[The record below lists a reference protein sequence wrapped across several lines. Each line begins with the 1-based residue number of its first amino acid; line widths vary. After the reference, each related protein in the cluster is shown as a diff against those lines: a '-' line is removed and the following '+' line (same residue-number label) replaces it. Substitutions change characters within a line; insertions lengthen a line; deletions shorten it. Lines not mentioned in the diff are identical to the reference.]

1 VRSSFQSAAHDEAKD
16 VFVSRLARLIRLRRD
31 FGDDLNQLG
40 IDLLDRSI
48 YATYRDCIDFGAADE
63 ARQLV
68 GDVRPEASRAT
79 WRAPR
84 PTE

>member
-1 VRSSFQSAAHDEAKD
+1 MPWSFQSTAQDEARD

-31 FGDDLNQLG
+31 FGGDLNQLG

-48 YATYRDCIDFGAADE
+48 YATYRDCMDFGAGDE

-68 GDVRPEASRAT
+68 GDVKPEESRAI